1 MGQPKPIGKVSLRNL
16 RAVGI
21 PWYRKDDW
29 PALMAIFEDG
39 AVFDSFEQWQARAE
53 ELEREF
59 QRAGH
64 VVERAYLDPDTFPQ
78 WCAQAGFGVNREGR
92 GEFAAEVVEQKYG
105 RNQS

>member
-1 MGQPKPIGKVSLRNL
+1 MSHV

-21 PWYRKDDW
+21 PWYRREDF
-29 PALMAIFEDG
+29 PALIAMFEDG
-39 AVFDSFEQWQARAE
+39 PVFDSFEQWQARAE

-64 VVERAYLDPDTFPQ
+64 VVVRAYLDP
-78 WCAQAGFGVNREGR
+78 
-92 GEFAAEVVEQKYG
+92 GEFARWCLRNGVDADRESRGDFAIEVVEQKYG

>member
-1 MGQPKPIGKVSLRNL
+1 MAGVISLI

-39 AVFDSFEQWQARAE
+39 AAFDSFEQWLTRAE
-53 ELEREF
+53 EVERKF

-64 VVERAYLDPDTFPQ
+64 AVVRAYLDP
-78 WCAQAGFGVNREGR
+78 
-92 GEFAAEVVEQKYG
+92 GEFARWCLRNGVDADRESRADFATEAAEQKYG